1 MAVELLLA
9 MLLPLW
15 DRWVATLLLVAL
27 AVALAVPVVVC
38 GTVTVGVVCGTVTI
52 EMVCSWT
59 GNWAL
64 ELLLDILCKREK
76 ERKKIYNLT
85 LKSTV

>member
-1 MAVELLLA
+1 MAVEQLLT

-15 DRWVATLLLVAL
+15 DRWVAKLLVAL
-27 AVALAVPVVVC
+27 AVPAVVC
-38 GTVTVGVVCGTVTI
+38 GTATIAVVCGTVTI

-76 ERKKIYNLT
+76 ERKKRFVI
-85 LKSTV
+85 